1 MCPSSRDCK
10 RQLPVVENVGALEF
24 YWKMVLSGRQLRS
37 SYYTEVLSGHGKKE
51 KLIMP
56 GLQHLLMLSKK
67 RRLEV
72 KEVTV

>member
-1 MCPSSRDCK
+1 M
-10 RQLPVVENVGALEF
+10 VENVGALEF

-51 KLIMP
+51 KQIVP
-56 GLQHLLMLSKK
+56 GLQHLLHVMLSKK

-72 KEVTV
+72 KEATV